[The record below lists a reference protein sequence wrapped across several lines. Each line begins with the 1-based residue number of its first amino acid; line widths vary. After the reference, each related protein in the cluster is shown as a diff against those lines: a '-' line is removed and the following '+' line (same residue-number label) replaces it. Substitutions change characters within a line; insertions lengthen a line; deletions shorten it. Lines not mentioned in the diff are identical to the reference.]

1 MISVLK
7 IFIKT
12 NIEGH
17 SEYEPYKITNSS
29 NTINIESEK
38 LRIPEDTVLM
48 SDLVPL

>member
-17 SEYEPYKITNSS
+17 LKYEPYKVTNSS
-29 NTINIESEK
+29 NTINIDTENI
-38 LRIPEDTVLM
+38 RIPENTILM
-48 SDLVPL
+48 SDLL